1 MTGNTCV
8 VDAALRNLRRYPK
21 PNPDHHWS
29 TFPNKRAS
37 VLVPLI
43 ADRSTDTLHVIL
55 TQRVSSLRT
64 HSGEVAL
71 PGGKSDETDVD
82 EIHTATR
89 EAQEEI
95 GLDASF
101 VEIISTHEPAYSLHR
116 ILVTPVTGLI
126 SDAILES
133 SHQDSRTTAGSFTAD
148 VLASLTPNPEE
159 VAAVFTVP
167 LDYFLRKNG
176 HGEEFV
182 IPEGETQAWRSYTF
196 DYTDEFGAR
205 YYIWGL
211 TAYILVNVAMVAY
224 GRHPDFE
231 CILASERPS
240 NIKSKI

>member
-1 MTGNTCV
+1 MTANTCV
-8 VDAALRNLRRYPK
+8 VDGALRNLRRYAK
-21 PNPDHHWS
+21 PNPDHEWS

-55 TQRVSSLRT
+55 TQRVSGLRT

-126 SDAILES
+126 SDAILAS
-133 SHQDSRTTAGSFTAD
+133 SLHQNNGMGSFTAN

-167 LDYFLRKNG
+167 LDHFLRKNG

-182 IPEGETQAWRSYTF
+182 VLEGETQAWRSYTF
-196 DYTDEFGAR
+196 DYTDEFGGR

-240 NIKSKI
+240 NMKSKI